1 MAKDIP
7 TSLVLSPHY
16 LFIYLPFEV
25 FFLVFCIYASLL
37 MPTICGFSDTATQ
50 PVCVLRAVY
59 IFVCQD
65 LFLLLCSKLNV
76 RKTGWLEVSERLDLF
91 VRVSERLRGCLGFGL
106 F

>member
-1 MAKDIP
+1 
-7 TSLVLSPHY
+7 
-16 LFIYLPFEV
+16 
-25 FFLVFCIYASLL
+25 

-50 PVCVLRAVY
+50 AVCVLRAVY